1 MEFAGELGED
11 VGGLTKELFT
21 LTIRQL
27 MQETSAFAL
36 SSSGQVY
43 WFTGREAATKA
54 ESEEEETASTPTTKS
69 LISWEY
75 MLGLVQSLAIYH
87 GIHIDMPLPTAVYK
101 LLKGRE
107 LTLSDLAAAD
117 RDLAHGLRLLLQ
129 YPEGSASIEDA
140 FGVTFVASSN
150 PLLDA
155 QQASSTTTATTA
167 VVPLV
172 PRGEEKLVTR
182 GNRQDF
188 VNAFVRHSL
197 YGCCARQVDLYL
209 AGVKRLVGDDLWS
222 LCSHEEVR
230 RGQFRWEKKKS
241 IDSLTPRVYVLLEC
255 LQLETVTAGLSL
267 TEPLTNMR
275 PTAKYVGQFTDD
287 HPVIQWFW
295 VRFPLLVLNTR
306 SMTNMRLMMLVMV

>member
-1 MEFAGELGED
+1 VEFAGELGED

-27 MQETSAFAL
+27 MQETPAFAL

-43 WFTGREAATKA
+43 WFTGRDAAVVAGTAEA
-54 ESEEEETASTPTTKS
+54 ESEERTATAS

-155 QQASSTTTATTA
+155 PHASSTTAPTA
-167 VVPLV
+167 VAPLV

-197 YGCCARQVDLYL
+197 YGCCAHQVDLYV

-222 LCSHEEVR
+222 LCSHEEVSEGVVR
-230 RGQFRWEKKKS
+230 S
-241 IDSLTPRVYVLLEC
+241 
-255 LQLETVTAGLSL
+255 LSL
-267 TEPLTNMR
+267 PL
-275 PTAKYVGQFTDD
+275 
-287 HPVIQWFW
+287 
-295 VRFPLLVLNTR
+295 
-306 SMTNMRLMMLVMV
+306 